1 MEAEAILEAMNR
13 RLWLPADKEVDG
25 HWAEFQDFMGLK
37 RVHANPAIWSIY
49 TPIDCGAC
57 SPEQAYQATRW
68 VDACIPHIPLNVSSP
83 LSSIPSEDL
92 FTIST
97 SDWMPYA
104 WSTNNVAHEEVANMA
119 LAYFIAGR
127 REMGY
132 KLLYSD
138 LLDGSRCALW
148 QARMARKDGSLP
160 RWWRDDQD
168 GVVRRYNLQ

>member
-1 MEAEAILEAMNR
+1 MTHASAYNYRGNLLIARIAELIGEDPTPYRKEAEAILEAMNR
-13 RLWLPADKEVDG
+13 RLWLPANNQVDG

-37 RVHANPAIWSIY
+37 RIHAIPAIWSIY

-68 VDACIPHIPLNVSSP
+68 VDAYIPHIPLNISSAEYAFP
-83 LSSIPSEDL
+83 MAEL

-127 REMGY
+127 HG
-132 KLLYSD
+132 LSA
-138 LLDGSRCALW
+138 AL
-148 QARMARKDGSLP
+148 
-160 RWWRDDQD
+160 
-168 GVVRRYNLQ
+168 